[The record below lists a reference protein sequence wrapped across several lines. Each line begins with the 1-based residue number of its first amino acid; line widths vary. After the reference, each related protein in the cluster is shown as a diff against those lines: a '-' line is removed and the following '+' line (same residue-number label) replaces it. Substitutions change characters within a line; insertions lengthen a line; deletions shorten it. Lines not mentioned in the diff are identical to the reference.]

1 MITEHVLFFYML
13 GVGLLAFIFHEIDD
27 RSKDVLPTEY
37 SKLASP
43 IERRLYNALVLNG
56 YCVQAQ
62 VKCGPYRIDLVI
74 GKLAIECDGKS
85 LILFHRKR
93 LMTERKMLI

>member
-1 MITEHVLFFYML
+1 ML
-13 GVGLLAFIFHEIDD
+13 GIGLLALIFHEMGEK
-27 RSKDVLPTEY
+27 SKDVPPTEY

-43 IERRLYNALVLNG
+43 IERRLYNVLVLNG
-56 YCVQAQ
+56 YCVQTQ

-74 GKLAIECDGKS
+74 GKLAMEKR